1 MSIWL
6 VLDTQKRQKKS
17 DEAESLARRHKFSYR
32 LHGKFVYVLLSP
44 EVDFTGWVAI
54 WLAERLPAMS
64 RVNLNPAFEGNSNFC
79 CRKTSRLHSP
89 RWKSTG
95 FRKGDVYVTFT
106 PAITPN
112 QLLVSFLEVLFTLNW
127 RLKFLKYDWLMLG
140 STFQRCVL
148 SRCEN
153 EQTQWVEHLIK
164 DLHSFG
170 ITIKLWPVSEL
181 ERNCDLLSER
191 YVSLVKGGR
200 IHVTVRQFDK
210 CAFY

>member
-1 MSIWL
+1 MNKIPTRSKAL
-6 VLDTQKRQKKS
+6 HGDPR
-17 DEAESLARRHKFSYR
+17 FSYR

-44 EVDFTGWVAI
+44 EVDFTGRVAM

-64 RVNLNPAFEGNSNFC
+64 RVNLNPTFERNSSFC
-79 CRKTSRLHSP
+79 CRKTSRLHCS

-112 QLLVSFLEVLFTLNW
+112 QLLVSFLEALFTLNW
-127 RLKFLKYDWLMLG
+127 RLEFLKYDWLMFD

-153 EQTQWVEHLIK
+153 EQTQRVEHLIK
-164 DLHSFG
+164 DLHSCG
-170 ITIKLWPVSEL
+170 ITIKLWPVSQL
-181 ERNCDLLSER
+181 ERNGDLSSKR
-191 YVSLVKGGR
+191 YVSFVKGGW
-200 IHVTVRQFDK
+200 IHVTVRRFVK